1 MFHTTNGFGTATSR
15 VPMMNVFAPNPFM
28 SAAYMNGVAPSQQQA
43 HAQAFGFHSV
53 QQSQLPA
60 AAPRVVAET
69 SRKRTRTTDNTRPQ
83 TTKPRS
89 SEQVPS
95 PTMISVAVQTELSG
109 NVTLACAG
117 QDVAVQTPPER
128 HTGRVTCC
136 S

>member
-69 SRKRTRTTDNTRPQ
+69 SRKRTRTTDNARPQ
-83 TTKPRS
+83 KTKPRS

-95 PTMISVAVQTELSG
+95 PTMISVAVGVAHPQIQLRLLQTG
-109 NVTLACAG
+109 
-117 QDVAVQTPPER
+117 DDER
-128 HTGRVTCC
+128 SERQGTAK
-136 S
+136 